1 MASSVGQRPGW
12 PEGSE
17 TCPVGCSS
25 QVRVPGEA
33 DRVSPRRADGK
44 RQTEDGRGSWTES
57 YPQWHMNWHMT
68 RTGLYAR
75 DATGYLRLLE
85 SPPFPREDASSD
97 FRQHRLGDQ
106 SPKPRQ
112 PFEASARHA
121 PLRVPAD
128 FSTYPHAAP
137 THSDP
142 LLCSV
147 SYMHFSLSS
156 PLTCVPGPYHIL
168 RLCSAGYLYPFSA
181 T

>member
-57 YPQWHMNWHMT
+57 YPQWHMNRHMT

-75 DATGYLRLLE
+75 DATGYAFSSLRLFRGRTQAAISGSTGWETPE
-85 SPPFPREDASSD
+85 SE
-97 FRQHRLGDQ
+97 
-106 SPKPRQ
+106 
-112 PFEASARHA
+112 
-121 PLRVPAD
+121 
-128 FSTYPHAAP
+128 TP
-137 THSDP
+137 TT
-142 LLCSV
+142 L
-147 SYMHFSLSS
+147 
-156 PLTCVPGPYHIL
+156 
-168 RLCSAGYLYPFSA
+168 
-181 T
+181 